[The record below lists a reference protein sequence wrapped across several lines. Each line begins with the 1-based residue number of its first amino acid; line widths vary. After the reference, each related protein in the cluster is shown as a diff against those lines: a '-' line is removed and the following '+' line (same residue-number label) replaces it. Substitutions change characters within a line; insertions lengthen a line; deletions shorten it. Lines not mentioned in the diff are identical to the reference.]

1 MESNCKKKEFT
12 PEKDA
17 ESEQKKRLKDT
28 VTCTVKNAG
37 VKLRVPETCESGE
50 SDSDIE
56 FLKEVP
62 GTFQDHVFVH
72 RKVKIEVKD
81 VDQKASVDVKIEE
94 ARRNLFHVN
103 VSESDCSEV
112 ETETSKVKIHVNS
125 VDDADCGK

>member
-1 MESNCKKKEFT
+1 M
-12 PEKDA
+12 
-17 ESEQKKRLKDT
+17 
-28 VTCTVKNAG
+28 
-37 VKLRVPETCESGE
+37 KLRLPETCESGE

-94 ARRNLFHVN
+94 TRRNLFHVN
-103 VSESDCSEV
+103 VLCESDCSEA
-112 ETETSKVKIHVNS
+112 ETETSKVKKNMLPRWKMLTVENEKNEMFKNLARKHCLKTFVNVRKLP
-125 VDDADCGK
+125 VDVV

>member
-1 MESNCKKKEFT
+1 M
-12 PEKDA
+12 
-17 ESEQKKRLKDT
+17 QKKRLKDV
-28 VTCTVKNAG
+28 VTCTVKNAE

-72 RKVKIEVKD
+72 RKVKIEVKV

-94 ARRNLFHVN
+94 TRRNLLIFM
-103 VSESDCSEV
+103 
-112 ETETSKVKIHVNS
+112 
-125 VDDADCGK
+125 